1 MTYALVIEQD
11 AFAQLR
17 RAARWYAERSQSQ
30 QVAERWYT
38 GFLEALRAL
47 EEDPHRFALAR
58 ESHRFPYELRELLYG
73 SGRKKTHRALFRVR
87 GNRVEVMAIR
97 HAAQRDV
104 RPEDF

>member
-30 QVAERWYT
+30 EVAERWYT

-47 EEDPHRFALAR
+47 EEDPRRFALAR
-58 ESHRFPYELRELLYG
+58 ESHRFPTNSGSCSMAAGARRPIARCSG
-73 SGRKKTHRALFRVR
+73 SGGTASK
-87 GNRVEVMAIR
+87 
-97 HAAQRDV
+97 
-104 RPEDF
+104 